1 MSQEPIEGVGRTKQ
15 AADSESL
22 EIAARANLPGA
33 FTGDFDTG
41 IAKAV
46 GNNELTLRDWT
57 ELSIRRTS
65 ESKEVESQALE
76 SLKEDPT
83 FVAHMTQYSLG
94 LLPQNRHLS
103 GRNADS
109 VLEEG
114 EEYYTSFGSAVKQLA
129 ELYAANPDKLNAI
142 ISAAPGFGGP
152 AGAVVNEAQREQ
164 MKAVGQ
170 IPSVGL
176 PVPTRIPGDS

>member
-1 MSQEPIEGVGRTKQ
+1 MSQEPIEGVRRTQ
-15 AADSESL
+15 GSSDNEAM

-33 FTGDFDTG
+33 FTGDFDSG

-46 GNNELTLRDWT
+46 GNNEFTLRDWT
-57 ELSIRRTS
+57 ELSIRRTTESNEVQS
-65 ESKEVESQALE
+65 EALE

-83 FVAHMTQYSLG
+83 FISNMTSYSLG

-114 EEYYTSFGSAVKQLA
+114 EQYFTSFGSAVKQLA
-129 ELYAANPDKLNAI
+129 ELYAANPDKLKAI
-142 ISAAPGFGGP
+142 INSAPGANTP
-152 AGAVVNEAQREQ
+152 AGAVATEAQREQ

-170 IPSVGL
+170 VPSVGL